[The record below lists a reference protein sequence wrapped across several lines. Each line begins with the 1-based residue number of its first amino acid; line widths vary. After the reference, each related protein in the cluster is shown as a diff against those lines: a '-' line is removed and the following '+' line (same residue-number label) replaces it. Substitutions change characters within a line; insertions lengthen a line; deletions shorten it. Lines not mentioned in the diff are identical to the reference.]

1 MRNQLAPIVADS
13 LFLGSHVDEKLWGV
27 FCHRM
32 AKGHTEASKGKGSH
46 YTSHTPLFQEL
57 ELVGWWKY
65 SPRPKNRA
73 RSFL

>member
-13 LFLGSHVDEKLWGV
+13 LFLRSHMDEKLWGG

-32 AKGHTEASKGKGSH
+32 AKGIQKLLKVRVHIT
-46 YTSHTPLFQEL
+46 QEL
-57 ELVGWWKY
+57 ELFGWWKY
-65 SPRPKNRA
+65 SPGPKNRA